1 MALLALASNRGS
13 PGCTTT
19 ALALAAAWPS
29 ARAAPLLVEAD
40 PDGGVLAAR
49 CGLGIKPGLIEL
61 CGRARVAL
69 TDDDVWSFAQELPG
83 GGPVLVGHPAAEP
96 CHAALRSAGARLADY
111 LAAMPERDAIVDVGR
126 LRPGSPAM
134 ALVGRADVLLVVVRP
149 TVEEIGAVTHRAG
162 ALRDAGA
169 ALVLIGDRPYPAGEV
184 AAAVELPVAG
194 TMAFDAR
201 GAHALVSGSGRRALA
216 RTPLLRSALDVA
228 ERLIAP
234 MPAIASDV
242 EHLA

>member
-1 MALLALASNRGS
+1 M
-13 PGCTTT
+13 
-19 ALALAAAWPS
+19 
-29 ARAAPLLVEAD
+29 EAD

-83 GGPVLVGHPAAEP
+83 GVPVLVGHPGAEP
-96 CHAALRSAGARLADY
+96 CHAALRSAGGRLADY

-134 ALVGRADVLLVVVRP
+134 AIAAHADVLLVVVRP
-149 TVEEIGAVTHRAG
+149 TVEEIGAISHRVG
-162 ALRDAGA
+162 ALRDAGV

-184 AAAVELPVAG
+184 AAAVELPVVG
-194 TMAFDAR
+194 TIAFDAR
-201 GAHALVSGSGRRALA
+201 GAHALASGAGRRALA
-216 RTPLLRSALDVA
+216 RTPIVRSVGALA
-228 ERLIAP
+228 ERLMVP
-234 MPAIASDV
+234 VPPARPDL
-242 EHLA
+242 EQLA